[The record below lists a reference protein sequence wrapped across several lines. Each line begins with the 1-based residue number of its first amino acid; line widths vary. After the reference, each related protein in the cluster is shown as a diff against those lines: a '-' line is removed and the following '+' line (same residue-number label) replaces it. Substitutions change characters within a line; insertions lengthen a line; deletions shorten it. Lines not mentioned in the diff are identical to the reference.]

1 MASETPTNADSQAAP
16 TVNGQP
22 QPSQQPSQPPQ
33 QQPPAE
39 PAPIV
44 DGPNPPAPTAPTGA
58 EPRLATRKDISLR
71 EFLHKIDDYA
81 PIIPDAVTHY
91 YMTKAGL
98 PPPPQT
104 DPRLARL
111 LALATQKFVADVA
124 ADAYQYSR
132 IRGASNTNN
141 PMGSLGAAAGFPIP
155 GQQAGGQAGGKDQ
168 SKGGAGGAPLG
179 IQRPGYGGG
188 GQGGSQNRTVL
199 TMEDLGMAVGE
210 YGVNVKRGEFYR

>member
-1 MASETPTNADSQAAP
+1 MQQTHRSITMASETPTNADSQAAP

-81 PIIPDAVTHY
+81 PIVRAHPAVCSF
-91 YMTKAGL
+91 L
-98 PPPPQT
+98 
-104 DPRLARL
+104 
-111 LALATQKFVADVA
+111 
-124 ADAYQYSR
+124 
-132 IRGASNTNN
+132 
-141 PMGSLGAAAGFPIP
+141 
-155 GQQAGGQAGGKDQ
+155 
-168 SKGGAGGAPLG
+168 
-179 IQRPGYGGG
+179 
-188 GQGGSQNRTVL
+188 
-199 TMEDLGMAVGE
+199 
-210 YGVNVKRGEFYR
+210 